1 MSNEVPNEV
10 PQNEVPNEVPQN
22 EVPQNEVPYPA
33 TLESGFEFYIFTC
46 PHCEGT
52 IIVHHNE
59 LNCRIFRH
67 GALKANQEQMN
78 PHCPKGECDRLV
90 AENLIIGC
98 GKPFRV
104 EGEGVGAK
112 VVVCDY
118 I

>member
-1 MSNEVPNEV
+1 MDDLS
-10 PQNEVPNEVPQN
+10 Q
-22 EVPQNEVPYPA
+22 
-33 TLESGFEFYIFTC
+33 FYQFVC

-67 GALKANQEQMN
+67 GMYLQNMQPIP
-78 PHCPKGECDRLV
+78 PHLPKEECDRLV
-90 AENLIIGC
+90 ACNLIAGC

-104 EGEGVGAK
+104 EGNGATATA
-112 VVVCDY
+112 VTCDY